1 MAEFRRDPHTEGRA
15 AFGELRR
22 ALGYAV
28 LAAAVWVSVNSYWPA
43 KWVQPD
49 KPRRDRIVLIICGLL
64 VVVALWNLADGLVHT
79 VRWRRARRW
88 ERMLGDPAT
97 AYLVPPL
104 AAHLKSVPSAPSG
117 FVVLGGAVLLGAVS
131 LGLTLY
137 GTLALAGRVPA
148 YRDVNGPDQSGIL
161 FVGLSVGLLTIGAA
175 RQVRKWHVAR
185 TRERLWSDA
194 AIAPAPKVAA
204 DVAVRRSSSIPR
216 LNVVFGG
223 VEAGPLHRA
232 IGGRVGRSSNDPLHI
247 LYLRLFDNIGGTKR
261 FLNGPWRLY
270 GYVYLLASATE
281 FDADELESAED
292 SGSVASLFI
301 STPGQLEAA
310 IVRRA
315 SERHDYWPRSEGFLK
330 RWKRLRWITSGEQW
344 RYYALSSGGLAEPYP
359 VVKLPCH
366 GRFWKS
372 AVDLL
377 LARMDLV
384 ALDLSGYRPQHA
396 GTRYELQRVID
407 RYPIDRVTLLAGT
420 ASDREFLTAQVE
432 AAWTQMADG
441 SPNAGKDPR
450 TVHVAVL

>member
-1 MAEFRRDPHTEGRA
+1 
-15 AFGELRR
+15 
-22 ALGYAV
+22 
-28 LAAAVWVSVNSYWPA
+28 
-43 KWVQPD
+43 
-49 KPRRDRIVLIICGLL
+49 
-64 VVVALWNLADGLVHT
+64 
-79 VRWRRARRW
+79 
-88 ERMLGDPAT
+88 MLGDPAT

-117 FVVLGGAVLLGAVS
+117 FVVLGGCVLFAAVG

-148 YRDVNGPDQSGIL
+148 YRENGKDQSVYVL
-161 FVGLSVGLLTIGAA
+161 FFGLSFALFTIGAA
-175 RQVRKWHVAR
+175 QRVRKWRIAR
-185 TRERLWSDA
+185 TTERLWSDA

-223 VEAGPLHRA
+223 AEAGPLHWA
-232 IGGRVGRSSNDPLHI
+232 IGGLVGRSSNDPLHI
-247 LYLRLFDNIGGTKR
+247 LYLRLFDNIGGTNR
-261 FLNGPWRLY
+261 FLNGPWRLN
-270 GYVYLLASATE
+270 GYVYLLASATQV
-281 FDADELESAED
+281 DADELQSAKD
-292 SGSVASLFI
+292 SGSVASPFI

-310 IVRRA
+310 IVRQA
-315 SERHDYWPRSEGFLK
+315 SERHDYWPRPEGSFK
-330 RWKRLRWITSGEQW
+330 RLKRLRWITGDEPIWS
-344 RYYALSSGGLAEPYP
+344 YLALSSGGLAQPYP
-359 VVKLPCH
+359 VVSLPCH

-396 GTRYELQRVID
+396 GTHYELQRVID
-407 RYPIDRVTLLAGT
+407 RYPIDRVTLLADT

-441 SPNAGKDPR
+441 SPNAGKGPR
-450 TVHVAVL
+450 TVHVAVLHPDLSWGLMAGGR